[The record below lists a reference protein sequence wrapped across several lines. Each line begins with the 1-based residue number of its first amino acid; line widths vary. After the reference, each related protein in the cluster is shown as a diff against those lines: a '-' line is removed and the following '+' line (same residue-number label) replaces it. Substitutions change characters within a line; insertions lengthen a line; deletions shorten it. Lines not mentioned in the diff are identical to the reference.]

1 MPLLMV
7 GVLISA
13 CAVKF
18 EVQTTVMAVTAL
30 PPGIVTLLP
39 TQFQP
44 VATAL
49 PPGVDYTVVANDTC
63 LSIAAR
69 FNISLQ
75 ALIDANGLSQACP
88 LAVNQTLRI
97 PQPANALV
105 VASATSIPP
114 SQEPTATPDPYSD
127 YFVESLRARSYVGG
141 PIEIVN
147 TLAQTDTYT
156 TYTIAYPSDGLRI
169 SGLMNVPVGA
179 GPFPVVVLNH
189 GHIDE
194 TLYKP
199 GDDTKAAADFFA
211 RQGFLTLAP
220 DYRNHAEA
228 DKGENLFRTGY
239 VVDVLNLIASVKTLK
254 QAKAD
259 SIVVWGHSM
268 GGGVSL
274 EVAVVNPPN
283 VKGYVLYAPMSGDFT
298 ANYYRIAWFRGWA
311 TPGPDWPLPPES
323 DLQAYAELSPINYLA
338 DIQIPIRIHQGYID
352 DQVPADWSLHLNTA
366 LTLAGKDTQ
375 LYEYAGANHNFYN
388 ADWDLFMNRCL
399 EFYKQ
404 VLSQ

>member
-1 MPLLMV
+1 MV
-7 GVLISA
+7 GALISA

-30 PPGIVTLLP
+30 PPGLVTLLP

-49 PPGVDYTVVANDTC
+49 PPGVDYTVMANDTC
-63 LSIAAR
+63 LSIAVR

-88 LAVNQTLRI
+88 LAVGQTLVI
-97 PQPANALV
+97 PQAANSV
-105 VASATSIPP
+105 IASATPVPP
-114 SQEPTATPDPYSD
+114 SQAPTATPDPYST
-127 YFVESLRARSYVGG
+127 YFVDSLRTRVYEGG
-141 PIEIVN
+141 PIEIVD
-147 TLAQTDTYT
+147 TVEQTVTYT
-156 TYTIAYPSDGLRI
+156 TYAITYPSDGLKI
-169 SGLMNVPVGA
+169 TGLMNVPNGS
-179 GPFPVVVLNH
+179 GPFPVAILNH

-211 RQGFLTLAP
+211 RQGFLTLSTS
-220 DYRNHAEA
+220 YRNQGGS
-228 DKGENLFRTGY
+228 DTGNNYFRTGY
-239 VVDVLNLIASVKTLK
+239 AVDVLNLIASVKTLS

-311 TPGPDWPLPPES
+311 TPGPDWPLPPEA
-323 DLQAYAELSPINYLA
+323 DPQAYAELSPMNYLA

-388 ADWDLFMNRCL
+388 ADWDLFMSRCL
-399 EFYKQ
+399 EFYNH